1 MRMVFCVKL
10 KKEAKGL
17 AYAPM
22 PGELGEKIF
31 QNISEEAWQLW
42 LKNQTLFINENRLN
56 LMDPKARAFL
66 QENMISF
73 LFEDKEIK
81 PTGFK
86 APE

>member
-31 QNISEEAWQLW
+31 QTISEEAWQLW

-56 LMDPKARAFL
+56 LMDPKARTFL
-66 QENMISF
+66 QENMIAF

>member
-56 LMDPKARAFL
+56 LMDPKARTFL